1 MDKSTSYSLP
11 LVSRSVSFYLT
22 LPGIV
27 ALNSTFLGGY
37 PTFHLNGGLL
47 LDPPDLCSHSLL
59 NALSTM
65 PRTSTPPRIVALTS
79 SGLTRESNATLPFA
93 VRLLYRTLHSPHN
106 DKLGAERIL
115 AHVLGEPEPEEH
127 ILAGNWKETAGLPGK
142 GELKGVVIVR
152 PALLT
157 QGECKG
163 KYRIRSEGDLAI
175 KGGYTISRQD
185 VAHFIAERLLGHE
198 WDAFE
203 GKGVT
208 LAY

>member
-1 MDKSTSYSLP
+1 M
-11 LVSRSVSFYLT
+11 SRSVSFDRT
-22 LPGIV
+22 LSGVV

-47 LDPPDLCSHSLL
+47 LEPPDLCSHSLL
-59 NALSTM
+59 NALATM
-65 PRTSTPPRIVALTS
+65 PRTPTPPRIVALTS
-79 SGLTRESNATLPFA
+79 TGLSRESNATLPFA
-93 VRLLYRTLHSPHN
+93 VRLLYRTLSSPHN
-106 DKLGAERIL
+106 DKLGAEKIL

-127 ILAGNWKETAGLPGK
+127 ILPENWKETEGLPGK
-142 GELKGVVIVR
+142 GDLKGVVIVR

-157 QGECKG
+157 QGVCKE
-163 KYRIRSEGDLAI
+163 KYRIRSEGDFAV

-185 VAHFIAERLLGHE
+185 VAHFIAERLLGEE